1 MDNTNI
7 IAPLFVDDVEICMAM
22 ISHNVLYLFDKD
34 GNNIDKVSIKLPD
47 LIVLVFQE
55 KDKRQFRLASPNI
68 EYNNGVLYVINKN
81 NDLIFSPSNDKA
93 STYCR
98 LADNAILLGCSNFD
112 IETNVLVNKSS
123 KGVLVYNDLLANC
136 MLIGQLG
143 PYFLFKADDVYTLY
157 VQDKEYEPDEEA
169 NKYVYDEDNWKYK
182 LVSEKLIHV
191 QDFETN
197 FVILWKTEGT
207 IWSYNRVTAL
217 YPSSISNNTLEL
229 VSFDGISYDYDS
241 IKRKFLIDSDLSNI
255 DWENDIQILADD
267 HSIVIH
273 HTNISSDFAGFTIII
288 DYDGSNHKFDLNNQK
303 RLGKYYNDRIKKF
316 SNSLI
321 LFSDHYG
328 STIHNMDGDVIIKT
342 SNDYD
347 YQCRRAAIID
357 YAIFGRNLGEPW
369 IRTEIH
375 NNHTRYGV
383 LRMEDLKV
391 VVPSNY
397 NKIDFLVLEEPSS
410 KRYRNPGEYEIFI
423 KCCIECPNEDG
434 KGIEYWGMFKDSKLI
449 LPCTNLGI
457 DLLRIKKFNF
467 ILITNLN
474 NHKGIYFNNAL
485 VIPPAYQNIKDV
497 GNYLILERPD
507 GKIDIAYTYAP
518 EIIVCQ
524 CDSFE
529 QPKVSLKF
537 LKNEYVCE
545 DAIIVTKDGKFGLID
560 HGELVCQCLYD
571 KISIENVNPNN
582 TSSFN
587 NGTGLTNPIWF
598 KIQLGKQMGLYSNH
612 GKRMEYILTEII
624 YSNVKVLDW
633 KISNTQL
640 NSNPTREFV
649 IMLDNTYYTK
659 DLLPMGLSNGMVFR
673 GFITNY
679 ILVFSNEKGDSVE
692 FISAAG
698 KKREYFLVDAEGDF
712 IEDDDVKDIPLNS
725 LYAICCSSYSKH
737 ADLNNEELVFSF
749 GDNKIVDNPF
759 FKDEEDEED
768 EADDEDDIDYDFDED
783 YDYERDTYY
792 ALGGDDYDSFKE
804 NGGSIDDLMDGMGL

>member
-1 MDNTNI
+1 MDQNINI
-7 IAPLFVDDVEICMAM
+7 IAPLFIDDVEICMAM
-22 ISHNVLYLFDKD
+22 ISHKVLHLFDRY
-34 GNNIDKVSIKLPD
+34 GNNLDRKSVNLPSTIF
-47 LIVLVFQE
+47 LSFKE
-55 KDKRQFRLASPNI
+55 KDNRQFRLAQPNT
-68 EYNNGVLYVINKN
+68 ENDNGVLYVINKN
-81 NDLIFSPSNDKA
+81 NDVIFSPSNGNA

-98 LADNAILLGCSNFD
+98 LADNAFLLGCSIID
-112 IETNVLVNKSS
+112 IESNVLANNSS
-123 KGVLVYNDLLANC
+123 KGVLIYNDSLTNYLLVGN
-136 MLIGQLG
+136 MG
-143 PYFLFKADDVYTLY
+143 PYFLFKANDVYTLFAKD
-157 VQDKEYEPDEEA
+157 QEYELDEEA
-169 NKYVYDEDNWKYK
+169 NKYEYDEDNWKYK
-182 LVSEKLIHV
+182 SVSEELIHV

-197 FVILWKTEGT
+197 FVILWKTEGPMR
-207 IWSYNRVTAL
+207 SYNRVTAI
-217 YPSSISNNTLEL
+217 YPSSIEDNTLEL
-229 VSFDGISYDYDS
+229 LSLDGISYDYNS
-241 IKRKFLIDSDLSNI
+241 IKRTFHINSNLSNI
-255 DWENDIQILADD
+255 DWEKNIQILTDA

-273 HTNISSDFAGFTIII
+273 HTSISSDYAGFTIII
-288 DYDGSNHKFDLNNQK
+288 DYDGSNHKFALRNKK
-303 RLGKYYNDRIKKF
+303 RLGKYYNDRIEKY

-321 LFSDHYG
+321 LFSDYYG
-328 STIHNMDGDVIIKT
+328 STVYNMDGDVIIKP
-342 SNDYD
+342 SNEYD
-347 YQCRRAAIID
+347 YHSRRAAITD
-357 YAIFGRNLGEPW
+357 YAIFGRKMGEPW

-383 LRMEDLKV
+383 LRMNNLKV
-391 VVPSNY
+391 VVPPNY
-397 NKIDFLVLEEPSS
+397 NKIDYLVLEEPSS
-410 KRYRNPGEYEIFI
+410 KHYRNPGEYEIFI
-423 KCCIECPNEDG
+423 KCCIECPNEDE

-449 LPCTNLGI
+449 LPCNNLGI
-457 DLLRIKKFNF
+457 DLFRVKKFNF

-474 NHKGIYFNNAL
+474 NLKGIYFNNAL
-485 VIPPAYQNIKDV
+485 VIPSTYQNIKDV

-507 GKIDIAYTYAP
+507 GKIDITYTYAP
-518 EIIVCQ
+518 GIIVCQ

-571 KISIENVNPNN
+571 KISIENVNPNY

-598 KIQLGKQMGLYSNH
+598 KIQLGEQMGLYSNH

-659 DLLPMGLSNGMVFR
+659 DLLPIGLSNSMVFR
-673 GFITNY
+673 GFLTNY
-679 ILVFSNEKGDSVE
+679 ILVFSNKKGDSVE
-692 FISAAG
+692 FISATG
-698 KKREYFLVDAEGDF
+698 KKRDYFLVDAEGDF
-712 IEDDDVKDIPLNS
+712 IEDDAVKDIPLNS
-725 LYAICCSSYSKH
+725 LYAICRSSYSKH

-759 FKDEEDEED
+759 FKDE
-768 EADDEDDIDYDFDED
+768 ADDEDVIDYDFDED
-783 YDYERDTYY
+783 YDYECDTYY

-804 NGGSIDDLMDGMGL
+804 NGGSIDNMMEDMGL